1 MRKIF
6 IDRALSALRSALCVF
21 CVLLFALSVPVK
33 AQEGEKIRRLG
44 FLSNFSASHSG
55 SARWLEAFRQGLRDH
70 GWVPGK
76 NITIEY
82 RLMAGR
88 RKRLPEAAAQLLSL
102 NVEVII
108 VHGGAPARTVQRA
121 SKTIPIVMA
130 EVSDA
135 VGRGIV
141 ESLARPGGNVTGL
154 TSINVELFAKRL
166 ELLKAIV
173 PNLSRVAVLWTPK
186 SPASRH
192 AWKETQLPARELG
205 IQLHSMEVRSPSDLD
220 KAFQYATRASVGA
233 LVGTPGVLAQFNQ
246 KRISGLAV
254 TSRLPT
260 IYSGSDW
267 VTDAGG
273 LMSYATNYDDLYR
286 RAAAYVDK
294 ILKGAKPADLP
305 VEQPKKFDLVIN
317 LKTAKKLGITIPAA
331 ILYRADKVIK

>member
-1 MRKIF
+1 MRTRVF
-6 IDRALSALRSALCVF
+6 VLAF

-33 AQEGEKIRRLG
+33 AQEAERIRRLG

-88 RKRLPEAAAQLLSL
+88 RKRLPEAAAQLLGL

-108 VHGGAPARTVQRA
+108 VHGGAPARTVQRL
-121 SKTIPIVMA
+121 SKTISVVMA
-130 EVSDA
+130 EASDA

-141 ESLARPGGNVTGL
+141 ESLARPGGNITGL

-166 ELLKAIV
+166 ELLKQIV

-192 AWKETQLPARELG
+192 AWKETQLPAQELG
-205 IQLHSMEVRSPSDLD
+205 IQLHSMEVRNSNELEE
-220 KAFQYATRASVGA
+220 AFQAATGAGAEA
-233 LVGTPGVLAQFNQ
+233 LVGTPGVLATFDQ
-246 KRISGLAV
+246 KRISDLAV

-317 LKTAKKLGITIPAA
+317 LKTAKKLGITIPAS
-331 ILYRADKVIK
+331 ILYRADKIIK